1 MAAFNQVAFHHHAHN
16 VFFTGFQLRCNI
28 ARHVHLFAE
37 VFTAVG
43 MAAVHHQV
51 AAHAGFLKLR
61 HRVFNV
67 FRAVIRLFTATQ
79 NRMAVRVAAGV
90 DNRRMTGFGYR
101 QEVVRMIGG
110 ADGIDGDFQVAVR
123 TVFKTDRA
131 GEAAGQFAVYLAFS
145 RARTNRAPRN
155 QVGVVLRRN
164 HVQEFSRS
172 RHAHFVQSQQQL
184 TRLAQAVVDV
194 KRTVQVRIVNQAFPA
209 NGCTRFFKIHA
220 HHNQQ
225 LFLIFF
231 AQGQQFLRIFYR
243 RLGIVNRAWADDN
256 QQTVVAAVNQIR
268 NLMTCFINQIGN
280 LRRNR
285 QLIQMR
291 DWR

>member
-1 MAAFNQVAFHHHAHN
+1 
-16 VFFTGFQLRCNI
+16 
-28 ARHVHLFAE
+28 
-37 VFTAVG
+37 
-43 MAAVHHQV
+43 MAAVHHQF

-61 HRVFNV
+61 NCVFNV

-90 DNRRMTGFGYR
+90 DNRGMTGFGYR

-110 ADGIDGDFQVAVR
+110 ADGVNGNFQIAVC

-131 GEAAGQFAVYLAFS
+131 GKAAGQFAVYLAFS
-145 RARTNRAPRN
+145 RTRTNRAPRN

-220 HHNQQ
+220 HYNQQ

-243 RLGIVNRAWADDN
+243 RLSIVNRAWADDD

-268 NLMTCFINQIGN
+268 DFMTCFINQIGN

-291 DWR
+291 DWGE